1 MRDSEHISTL
11 AIATMPLYS
20 RSRPASFS
28 DWSFFSP
35 RIKRTLLFMKKRRY
49 TDLFGY
55 TAEEFDKLLES
66 GTSKLLRSNRTSL
79 SDLDMETVFAAYKH
93 ETRKLPRRRLREIR
107 ATG

>member
-1 MRDSEHISTL
+1 
-11 AIATMPLYS
+11 
-20 RSRPASFS
+20 
-28 DWSFFSP
+28 
-35 RIKRTLLFMKKRRY
+35 MKKRRY

-66 GTSKLLRSNRTSL
+66 GTSKILRSNRTPL

-107 ATG
+107 TGG